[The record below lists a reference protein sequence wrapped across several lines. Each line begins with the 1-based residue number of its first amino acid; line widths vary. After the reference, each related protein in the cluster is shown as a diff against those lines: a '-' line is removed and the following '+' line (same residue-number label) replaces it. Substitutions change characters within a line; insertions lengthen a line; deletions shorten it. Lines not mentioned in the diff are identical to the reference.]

1 MNKHARMLRLVAAFA
16 LVIFSALPFGQNGW
30 ASQATVRK
38 LDAANALP
46 LAVPEDVGLSS
57 ERLDRI
63 SEVLGAGVERGEIPG
78 YVALVARHGRIAYF
92 ESTGV
97 VDPDRDAAMQR
108 NAIFRI
114 YSMTKPITSTAVMI
128 LVEEGKLKLSD
139 PVSKYLPELE
149 GLEAATNADDVADA
163 GGVETEPAAR
173 PIMVVDLLRH
183 TSGITYGVFG
193 GTPVETLYLDG
204 GMNDL
209 TITNAKL
216 VSQLGELPLKYQP
229 GTVWEYGR
237 STDVLGRLVEVVSG
251 QTLGEFFRTRIFQ
264 PLGMVDSGFHVAPGK
279 IKRLAQPLADD
290 HEGLVLKYIDVT
302 SPPSFEAGGQGL
314 TSTAVDYARFLQM
327 MLNGG
332 ELDGVRI
339 LGSKT
344 VELMTQDHV
353 GDMFDHGT
361 FYIPGPG
368 HGFGLGFAVRS
379 DGPRSPGILTEMQGS
394 AGEYF
399 WAGYAGTYFWVD
411 PSEELIGIYMMQSVK
426 QLLPYATSFKSLV
439 LQAVID

>member
-1 MNKHARMLRLVAAFA
+1 MIAQLRTITVGAMLA
-16 LVIFSALPFGQNGW
+16 LLSAQGVW
-30 ASQATVRK
+30 ASEATIQK

-46 LAVPEDVGLSS
+46 FAVPEEVGLSS

-63 SEVLGAGVERGEIPG
+63 STVLGEGIESGEIPG
-78 YVALVARHGRIAYF
+78 FVALVARRGRIAYF
-92 ESTGV
+92 ESAGVRDPATG
-97 VDPDRDAAMQR
+97 DAMPR

-114 YSMTKPITSTAVMI
+114 YSMTKPITSTAVMM

-139 PVSKYLPELE
+139 PVSKYLPELAD
-149 GLEAATNADDVADA
+149 LKAATNADEADDA
-163 GGVETEPAAR
+163 AALETEPAAQ
-173 PIMVVDLLRH
+173 PMMVVDLLRH

-193 GTPVETLYLDG
+193 NTPVEKLYLDG
-204 GMNDL
+204 GINDL
-209 TITNAKL
+209 TVTNASL
-216 VSQLGELPLKYQP
+216 VEQLGTLPLKYQP

-237 STDVLGRLVEVVSG
+237 STDVLGRLIEVVSG
-251 QTLGEFFRTRIFQ
+251 QTLGEFFQTRIFA
-264 PLGMVDSGFHVAPGK
+264 PLDMTDTAFHVSSKK
-279 IKRLAQPLADD
+279 IHRLVEPFAAD

-302 SPPSFEAGGQGL
+302 GPPSFEAGGQGL
-314 TSTAVDYARFLQM
+314 TSTPVDYLRFLQM

-332 ELDGVRI
+332 ELDGVRL

-353 GDMFDHGT
+353 GAMFDHGT

-368 HGFGLGFAVRS
+368 HGFGLGFAVRNE
-379 DGPRSPGILTEMQGS
+379 GPRSPGILAAMQGS
-394 AGEYF
+394 AGEYY

-411 PSEELIGIYMMQSVK
+411 PSEELIGIYMMQSVQ
-426 QLLPYATSFKSLV
+426 QLLPYATAFKSLV

>member
-1 MNKHARMLRLVAAFA
+1 MTSTMRFGLTLALVVFA
-16 LVIFSALPFGQNGW
+16 LGVLPIGQSAW
-30 ASQATVRK
+30 ASQATIQK
-38 LDAANALP
+38 TDAANALP

-63 SEVLGAGVERGEIPG
+63 SEVLGAGVSRGEIPG
-78 YVALVARHGRIAYF
+78 YVALVARRGRIVYF
-92 ESTGV
+92 ESNGV
-97 VDPDRDAAMQR
+97 TDPERDASMPR

-149 GLEAATNADDVADA
+149 GLEAATNADEASDA
-163 GGVETEPAAR
+163 SNLETEPAAQ

-193 GTPVETLYLDG
+193 ETPVEKLYLDG

-209 TITNAKL
+209 TTTNTKL
-216 VSQLGELPLKYQP
+216 VSQLGALPLKYQP

-237 STDVLGRLVEVVSG
+237 STDVLGRLIEVVSG
-251 QTLGEFFRTRIFQ
+251 QTLGEFFQTRIFQ
-264 PLGMVDSGFHVAPGK
+264 PLGMVDSAFHVAPGK
-279 IKRLAQPLADD
+279 LKRLAEPHAGDR
-290 HEGLVLKYIDVT
+290 EGLILKYIDVT

-314 TSTAVDYARFLQM
+314 TSTATDYVRFLQM

-368 HGFGLGFAVRS
+368 HGFGLGFAVRGE
-379 DGPRSPGILTEMQGS
+379 GPRSPGILTEMQGS

>member
-1 MNKHARMLRLVAAFA
+1 MV
-16 LVIFSALPFGQNGW
+16 VGALPLTDAAW

-38 LDAANALP
+38 IDASNALP
-46 LAVPEDVGLSS
+46 LATPEEVGLSA
-57 ERLDRI
+57 ERLERI
-63 SEVLGAGVERGEIPG
+63 GEVLGAGVKSGEIPG
-78 YVALVARHGRIAYF
+78 YVALVARRGRIAYF
-92 ESTGV
+92 ESDGV
-97 VDPDRDAAMQR
+97 VDPGRELAMPR

-128 LVEEGKLKLSD
+128 LVEEGKIKLSD

-149 GLEAATNADDVADA
+149 GLKAATNADEA
-163 GGVETEPAAR
+163 ETEGDLETEAAAQ

-193 GTPVETLYLDG
+193 DSPVEKQYLDG

-209 TITNAKL
+209 DITNEKL
-216 VSQLGELPLKYQP
+216 VSQLSKLPLKYQP

-251 QTLGEFFRTRIFQ
+251 QTLGEFFQAKIFK
-264 PLGMVDSGFHVAPGK
+264 PLGMADTAFHVAANK
-279 IKRLAQPLADD
+279 RERLAEPLVADR
-290 HEGLVLKYIDVT
+290 EGLVLKYIDV
-302 SPPSFEAGGQGL
+302 SKPPSFEAGGQGL
-314 TSTAVDYARFLQM
+314 TSTVIDYARFLQM

-332 ELDGVRI
+332 ELEGERI
-339 LGSKT
+339 LGRKT

-379 DGPRSPGILTEMQGS
+379 EGPRSPGILSAMQGS

-439 LQAVID
+439 LQAVTD